1 MGDNLS
7 MSGTYI
13 GASIPVDAVR
23 KLNNGTVVYM
33 AKQGPYVKMVAA
45 GNKDGRY
52 YKGTVDQFTQD
63 KWDQATR
70 VPEGSYI
77 MISNKRVGN
86 KKGNYDYLF
95 YIIDMIVSIVAI
107 SIALITTTNDDY
119 TIRITHIVL
128 AILFRYVYLGYF
140 LITKGRT
147 LFNFII

>member
-7 MSGTYI
+7 MSGPYI

-23 KLNNGTVVYM
+23 KLKNRTVVYM

-45 GNKDGRY
+45 GNKDARY
-52 YKGTVDQFTQD
+52 YKGTVDQFTED

-77 MISNKRVGN
+77 MLSK
-86 KKGNYDYLF
+86 KKGSNDYLF
-95 YIIDMIVSIVAI
+95 YVIDMIVSIIAI
-107 SIALITTTNDDY
+107 SIALITTIDQDY
-119 TIRITHIVL
+119 TVRLTHIVL
-128 AILFRYVYLGYF
+128 AILFRYVYLGYS

-147 LFNFII
+147 LLNFNN